1 MREKFTAPRPAERP
15 EPDVMPED
23 DDADEDEPQTLDDA
37 LSRKPYAPKGPARRD
52 VRQDGLPS
60 AVSHEKGMTRLVF
73 NIGEKFNVR
82 PGDFVGVIA
91 GMTGL
96 PKDVVGLIHIL
107 PRQSLVDIASEHVD
121 DVCEKLTGIRFKGR
135 KLHVE
140 VAG

>member
-1 MREKFTAPRPAERP
+1 MHPDGQPA
-15 EPDVMPED
+15 
-23 DDADEDEPQTLDDA
+23 
-37 LSRKPYAPKGPARRD
+37 
-52 VRQDGLPS
+52 

-107 PRQSLVDIASEHVD
+107 PRQSLVDVASEHAE

-140 VAG
+140 TAA